1 LGEGVAVCISKGG
14 WKAGEAARKVE
25 LARKGLL

>member
-1 LGEGVAVCISKGG
+1 MSEGLALCASKGG
-14 WKAGEAARKVE
+14 WKEGEMARKVE